1 MRGRPHREERA
12 ECNACAYGVDAQRR
26 IVFDKG
32 EQGFHQIAVLSL
44 ECRLYVRQYFQH
56 GNGAQHH
63 HACRNEVHFAPT
75 QHFADKPAD
84 DARGE
89 YAGEQTGY
97 DDAYVASF
105 ILRTGK
111 LGSYRHEDLRYH
123 GADSG
128 DERSS
133 PYDVDVGGRTYG
145 DEREYQQGKVCQD
158 NLFPPVEVAQW
169 HDEQQ
174 TDSIAHLR
182 YHGDK
187 VGFELGHAQLVAY
200 YVQQGL
206 VIVQIGYRDTCHDSK
221 RPEYMCREPSVFL

>member
-1 MRGRPHREERA
+1 MRGTTTSRERA

-89 YAGEQTGY
+89 YAVSRPDMTMPTLRPLFSGRENWEAIGTKICGIMEQ
-97 DDAYVASF
+97 
-105 ILRTGK
+105 I
-111 LGSYRHEDLRYH
+111 
-123 GADSG
+123 
-128 DERSS
+128 
-133 PYDVDVGGRTYG
+133 
-145 DEREYQQGKVCQD
+145 
-158 NLFPPVEVAQW
+158 PVMSEAP
-169 HDEQQ
+169 H
-174 TDSIAHLR
+174 
-182 YHGDK
+182 
-187 VGFELGHAQLVAY
+187 
-200 YVQQGL
+200 
-206 VIVQIGYRDTCHDSK
+206 
-221 RPEYMCREPSVFL
+221 MM